1 MAESMRPAEGGGAPS
16 CPPYGDT
23 IPVPATGRK
32 VMPQSTQIAITG
44 AAGQIGYQLA
54 FRIASGQLLGYGQ
67 PLTLRLIEIAPA
79 MKALEGVAMELADC
93 AFESLHE
100 VTMTDRLEEGFR
112 GAEYVFLVGAKPRG
126 PGMERSDLLAENA
139 RIFSRQG
146 AVLNEQADERAKVLV
161 VGNPANTNALIA
173 ASNAPDMDPRNFSAM
188 TRLDHNRACAQLA
201 ARTGHHVSAVERM
214 IIWGNHSA
222 TQYPDLSQALVD
234 GEPAMALVD
243 AGWARGEFIATVQQR
258 GASVIQARGTS
269 SAASAASAAIDHMR
283 DWAHGTRDG
292 DWVSMAVPSDGSYG
306 APDGV
311 YFSYP
316 VRCAD
321 GAWEIVQGLDSDEF
335 SRDRIRRT
343 GEELLEERN
352 AANKLAL

>member
-1 MAESMRPAEGGGAPS
+1 
-16 CPPYGDT
+16 
-23 IPVPATGRK
+23 
-32 VMPQSTQIAITG
+32 MPQSTQIAITG

-79 MKALEGVAMELADC
+79 MQALEGVAMELADC
-93 AFESLHE
+93 AFEPLHE
-100 VTMTDRLEEGFR
+100 AIITDRLEEGFR
-112 GAEYVFLVGAKPRG
+112 GADYVFLVGAKPRG

-146 AVLNEQADERAKVLV
+146 ALLNEHADERAKVLV

-173 ASNAPDMDPRNFSAM
+173 SANAPDMDPRNFSAM

-201 ARTGHHVSAVERM
+201 ARTGHHVRSVERM

-234 GEPAMALVD
+234 GEPATTLVD
-243 AGWARGEFIATVQQR
+243 EEWARGEFMTVVQQR
-258 GASVIQARGTS
+258 GAAVIKARGSS

-306 APDGV
+306 APEGTF
-311 YFSYP
+311 FSYP

-321 GAWEIVQGLDSDEF
+321 GAWEIVQGLELDEF
-335 SRDRIRRT
+335 ARDRIRIT
-343 GEELLEERN
+343 SEELMAERAAASQLE
-352 AANKLAL
+352 L

>member
-1 MAESMRPAEGGGAPS
+1 MS
-16 CPPYGDT
+16 
-23 IPVPATGRK
+23 
-32 VMPQSTQIAITG
+32 QSTQIAITG

-67 PLTLRLIEIAPA
+67 PLTLRLIEIPPA
-79 MKALEGVAMELADC
+79 MKALQGVAMELADC
-93 AFESLHE
+93 AFDSLHE
-100 VTMTDRLEEGFR
+100 VIVTDRLEEGFR
-112 GAEYVFLVGAKPRG
+112 GAEQVFLVGAKPRG

-146 AVLNEQADERAKVLV
+146 ALLNEQAHERARVLV

-201 ARTGHHVSAVERM
+201 ARTGHHVRSVERM

-222 TQYPDLSQALVD
+222 TQYPDLSRALVD
-234 GEPAMALVD
+234 GQPATELVD
-243 AGWARGEFIATVQQR
+243 EEWARGEFLTTVQQR
-258 GASVIQARGTS
+258 GAAVIRARGTS

-283 DWAHGTRDG
+283 DWAQGTRNG

-306 APDGV
+306 APKGV
-311 YFSYP
+311 FFSYP

-321 GAWEIVQGLDSDEF
+321 GTWEIVRGLELDDF
-335 SRDRIRRT
+335 SREKIRIT
-343 GEELLEERN
+343 GEELAAERD
-352 AANKLAL
+352 AASQLGL